1 MLNKVI
7 TIVFFS
13 TILIGNV
20 GFCAETNPT
29 TTTNT
34 SYDYNFDENSFN
46 ISDEQFK
53 EAQEIEQDNE
63 KQTFTSKVIN
73 SSHFS
78 PSTATK
84 TWIPFRK
91 NND

>member
-1 MLNKVI
+1 MLKII
-7 TIVFFS
+7 TLLFFS
-13 TILIGNV
+13 AFLFSGAGI
-20 GFCAETNPT
+20 CAETQNFNN
-29 TTTNT
+29 TN
-34 SYDYNFDENSFN
+34 YDYNFDENSFN

-53 EAQEIEQDNE
+53 EAQEIEKDNE

-78 PSTATK
+78 PNTATR